1 MVADYP
7 VLFEE
12 LALVVGQVAE
22 DRVEVLLNLVEVGR
36 VRTQLLDYWPQLLI
50 VAVQWPVLE
59 RVQVQYAQ

>member
-12 LALVVGQVAE
+12 LALVVGQVPE
-22 DRVEVLLNLVEVGR
+22 DGVEVLLNLVEVGR
-36 VRTQLLDYWPQLLI
+36 VRTQLLDHWPQLLV

-59 RVQVQYAQ
+59 RVQVQHAQ